1 MFDAINEQIKNE
13 RKQKLEELEKKESG
27 KTSEASPAAPKDYRK
42 NYGFADTAALADSQ
56 VAAATTKAVNIAE
69 ALPTKTDISNATAG
83 LTINSDVAT
92 LNSKGMNVSL
102 DNSADVARLI
112 MAPVI
117 EQVSSAQKDQSQAR
131 SSFESSI
138 GDLKAEMSKQKATDE
153 LLLAAVQELIR
164 IQKNGVEVQQK
175 IYRATV

>member
-1 MFDAINEQIKNE
+1 
-13 RKQKLEELEKKESG
+13 
-27 KTSEASPAAPKDYRK
+27 
-42 NYGFADTAALADSQ
+42 
-56 VAAATTKAVNIAE
+56 
-69 ALPTKTDISNATAG
+69 
-83 LTINSDVAT
+83 
-92 LNSKGMNVSL
+92 MNVSL

-131 SSFESSI
+131 SSFESTI
-138 GDLKAEMSKQKATDE
+138 GDLKTELSKQKATDE